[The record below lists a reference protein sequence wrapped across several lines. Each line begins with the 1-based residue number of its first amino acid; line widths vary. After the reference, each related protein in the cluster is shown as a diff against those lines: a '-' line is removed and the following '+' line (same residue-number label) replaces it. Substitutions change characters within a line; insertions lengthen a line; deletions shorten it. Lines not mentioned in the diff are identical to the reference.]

1 MPHATQS
8 QSRRAGDARRPA
20 AFGAIDRSAARREI
34 PEPDFPAIAR
44 SRDFLVL
51 RRRLRAFVFPMS
63 ALFFVW
69 YLGYV
74 VLAAYFHDFMS
85 TRLFG
90 VVNVGLVM
98 GVGQFASTI
107 LITAL
112 YLQYAARRI
121 DPRVAALHRE
131 VTGGEPS

>member
-1 MPHATQS
+1 MSHATHS
-8 QSRRAGDARRPA
+8 PSRRTGNANRPD
-20 AFGAIDRSAARREI
+20 AFGAIEEPAVRDAAA
-34 PEPDFPAIAR
+34 PDFTAIAR
-44 SRDFLVL
+44 SREFREL

-85 TRLFG
+85 TPLLG

-112 YLQYAARRI
+112 YLRYARRHI
-121 DPRVAALHRE
+121 DPRVAALHRD
-131 VTGGEPS
+131 VAGGDPS